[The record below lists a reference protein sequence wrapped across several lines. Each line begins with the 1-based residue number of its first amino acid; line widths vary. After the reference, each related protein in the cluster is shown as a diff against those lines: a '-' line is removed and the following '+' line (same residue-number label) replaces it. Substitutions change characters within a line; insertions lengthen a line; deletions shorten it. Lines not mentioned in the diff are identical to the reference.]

1 MQQAVTAPGS
11 GYIVFLVNLES
22 FWTAHYSKERFELTI
37 DRGILGF
44 NFRESLRHDNNT
56 MTIPL
61 ARRLDFSEIPV
72 IDIAAPAVVEAIQRA
87 CTEIGFFYVANH
99 GVASEIIN
107 DLVAQSRAFFS
118 RPQTSKQ
125 ALLLD
130 KRMRG
135 YLPPYYRSYPGEER
149 AGTSHQQGFWI
160 GHDTVV
166 DSARPLD
173 GPNRWPQDLPR
184 LRDAM
189 LAYLESIETL
199 SHRLLRLFALA
210 LELPEETLLANFNR
224 PSSRLK
230 LNHYPPQHTPVSD
243 NNIGVVPHSDSGC
256 FTILWQDDN
265 GGLEVQN
272 REGDWVGAPPLADSF
287 VVNIGNI
294 LQYWSNGRFSSTPHR
309 VINRNGC
316 DRYSIP
322 FFVNPDFDTVIRPL
336 MDNGNASFAPFAY
349 GKYQVDLW
357 RQTFPI
363 ASIP

>member
-1 MQQAVTAPGS
+1 
-11 GYIVFLVNLES
+11 
-22 FWTAHYSKERFELTI
+22 
-37 DRGILGF
+37 
-44 NFRESLRHDNNT
+44 

-72 IDIAAPAVVEAIQRA
+72 IDIAGASVVEAIRSA
-87 CTEIGFFYVANH
+87 CTGTGFFYVVNH
-99 GVASEIIN
+99 GVASELIA
-107 DLVAQSRAFFS
+107 DLVAQARAFFS
-118 RPQTSKQ
+118 LPQASRQ

-130 KRMRG
+130 QRMRG
-135 YLPPYYRSYPGEER
+135 YLPLYYRSYEGEER
-149 AGTSHQQGFWI
+149 AGTSHQEGFWI
-160 GHDTVV
+160 GHDAVI
-166 DSARPLD
+166 DAGRPLD
-173 GPNRWPQDLPR
+173 GPNRWPADLPG
-184 LRDAM
+184 LRGAM
-189 LAYLESIETL
+189 LAYLESIEGL

-210 LELPEETLLANFNR
+210 LGLPEETLLANFNS
-224 PSSRLK
+224 PNSRLK
-230 LNHYPPQHTPVSD
+230 LNHYPPQHDPVSE

-272 REGDWVGAPPLADSF
+272 REGDWVGASPLADSF

-309 VINRNGC
+309 VINRNGL

-336 MDNGNASFAPFAY
+336 TDNGNACFEPFAY

-363 ASIP
+363 ARIP